1 MTLEK
6 CRTCRG
12 CHTCSRFRVTCTLVV
27 IGEAHLAMLCD
38 HSRSRLSWF
47 WNCFLCARPHHLP
60 LRGEVVGLVATSL
73 HATAS
78 PLQASYDLRPFFK
91 FACLTRD
98 TIESC
103 LLRLGIEAEASV
115 GHFLDCLAL
124 MSPLC
129 REGVMPIAYPT
140 SCPGTYPAYYNAQ
153 AKAMSQPEFCPTNW
167 RTFRYRVGQLG
178 ANLLLHRLVR
188 AL

>member
-27 IGEAHLAMLCD
+27 IGEAHLATLCD
-38 HSRSRLSWF
+38 HSRSRLTWF
-47 WNCFLCARPHHLP
+47 WNCFLGARLHHLP
-60 LRGEVVGLVATSL
+60 LVGLVATSP

-103 LLRLGIEAEASV
+103 LLRLGIEAVAS
-115 GHFLDCLAL
+115 
-124 MSPLC
+124 
-129 REGVMPIAYPT
+129 T
-140 SCPGTYPAYYNAQ
+140 
-153 AKAMSQPEFCPTNW
+153 
-167 RTFRYRVGQLG
+167 
-178 ANLLLHRLVR
+178 LLLPGLSCLDVSSMSRGGDAHCLPYLLSWHIP
-188 AL
+188 A

>member
-1 MTLEK
+1 M
-6 CRTCRG
+6 
-12 CHTCSRFRVTCTLVV
+12 TCTLVV
-27 IGEAHLAMLCD
+27 IGEAHLATLCD

-47 WNCFLCARPHHLP
+47 WNCFLGARPHHLP

-103 LLRLGIEAEASV
+103 LLRLGIEAVASV
-115 GHFLDCLAL
+115 GRHA
-124 MSPLC
+124 
-129 REGVMPIAYPT
+129 
-140 SCPGTYPAYYNAQ
+140 
-153 AKAMSQPEFCPTNW
+153 
-167 RTFRYRVGQLG
+167 RT
-178 ANLLLHRLVR
+178 LLLPGLSCLDVSTMSRGGDAHCLPYLLSWHIPGLLQCSSEGQEPAGILSRKLEDLSLQSR
-188 AL
+188 PIRSKSTLA